1 MKYVTKFLLI
11 ISIVSFS
18 SSVLA
23 ASCELCYEKISG
35 DEKYCEQCKLKYS
48 RNISEMKSKEEHIIN
63 AINSSRESYKN
74 ALMELVQFYLDIGYQ
89 LRLEKARKELKVLNK
104 VPQPKYLTVKEKVT
118 NVKKPIKNIE
128 EANILFQD
136 GETYKNLLS
145 VINKKTIL
153 LTAVKRFKKLMDDY
167 PESDKVDDAAYE
179 LAGIYESFHFKDY
192 EGAAF
197 YYVKCYEINPTT
209 DKPARYKA
217 ARVYD
222 MYLKDY
228 AEAKRNYEM
237 ALETCK
243 NREYRKIA
251 KSRIGEFTKEGF

>member
-1 MKYVTKFLLI
+1 MKYITKLLLI

-18 SSVLA
+18 SSVWA

-35 DEKYCEQCKLKYS
+35 DEKYCEQCKLKFS
-48 RNISEMKSKEEHIIN
+48 RNLSEMKSKEEHIIN

-89 LRLEKARKELKVLNK
+89 LRLEKVRKELKALNK

-128 EANILFQD
+128 DANILFQD
-136 GETYKNLLS
+136 GKTYKSSLS
-145 VINKKTIL
+145 VINKKTNL

-179 LAGIYESFHFKDY
+179 LAGIYEGFYFKDY

-209 DKPARYKA
+209 DKPARYMA

-228 AEAKRNYEM
+228 AEAVRNYEL

-243 NREYRKIA
+243 IEEYLEIT
-251 KSRIGEFTKEGF
+251 KSRLDELRKQGY